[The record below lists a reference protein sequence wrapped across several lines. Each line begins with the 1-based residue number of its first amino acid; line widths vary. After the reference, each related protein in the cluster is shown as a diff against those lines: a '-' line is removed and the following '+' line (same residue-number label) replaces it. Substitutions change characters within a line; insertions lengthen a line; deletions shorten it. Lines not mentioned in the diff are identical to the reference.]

1 MLMSGGS
8 RGFGLSINTA
18 IIAATA
24 LFLLVVWLRLLSRRG
39 VIVTAAWRLLLL
51 GVGVLIIPLLY
62 TQDNWA
68 AEASWR
74 ILGLL
79 AGIVVYFSCLQIRF
93 THRTLHK
100 VLAIVL
106 LLVAVQALLA
116 LLQLFVPALA
126 WVPLYGQRVYGTFR
140 QPNVL
145 ASFIATGQALV
156 LMLLLLP
163 GFALGRVWH
172 ERCRLTGLALVLGGL
187 AALLIWIQSRAG
199 WVGGGVVALLFLWR
213 FGRAFPARSKVACGA
228 MLSGVVLGVGWFA
241 DVAGEPISHVGSNHA
256 RWTML
261 RDTLAMIVEKP
272 FLGWG
277 YGGFEYSF
285 QHFRINQ
292 TPPTLVTE
300 ITRHPH
306 NEILLWV
313 AEGGVVGLVG
323 VVLILAAGL
332 RVIHQ
337 AIHYDRLAF
346 ATGRRMAGL
355 PTALCIALLPIAI
368 HTQLEYPFYLSALH
382 FVVLLLLLAM
392 ADRLS
397 GGVQQRQVLPAK
409 TGVMVA
415 GGMAL
420 LALAVAVVM
429 GFALKGNLALAEVE
443 RFGMADVKPL
453 EEMPAPSRWLH
464 QERVVFDEQVNA
476 LLTYNDTRDERLL
489 ENYRQWAKAYLGR
502 RIDKNVYANLI
513 QILQHQGHVMQAE
526 QFRQDAMRL
535 FPTDARF
542 QTKNNLP
549 AASVAENK
557 EIQ

>member
-1 MLMSGGS
+1 MLMFSGS
-8 RGFGLSINTA
+8 RGLGLSVNTA
-18 IIAATA
+18 IIGATA

-62 TQDNWA
+62 IQDNWA

-74 ILGLL
+74 IFGLL

-100 VLAIVL
+100 VLSIVL

-228 MLSGVVLGVGWFA
+228 MLSGVVLGVWWFA

-261 RDTLAMIVEKP
+261 RDTLAMIVAKP

-337 AIHYDRLAF
+337 AIHHDRLAF

-415 GGMAL
+415 WGMAL

-443 RFGMADVKPL
+443 RFGMADVRPL
-453 EEMPAPSRWLH
+453 KEMPAPSRWLH
-464 QERVVFDEQVNA
+464 QERVAFDEQVHA

-513 QILQHQGHVMQAE
+513 QILQHQGHDMQAE